1 MMPAAHRSPPRQQTE
16 DGAPS
21 PREAASPLCAPRAR
35 AVTARGITRS
45 HSRSPA
51 ASPRRARAALAASA
65 PGMLPL
71 FPSAPG
77 NLGLYGNGSGSS
89 RAHASAA
96 AAPAGAGQTHGSAG
110 DPRSVLLVKWLDY
123 SSKYGLSYLLSNG
136 TVGMVFRD
144 GSQMVHVKG
153 TTWAWF
159 YPAPSSQEVQEPHPE
174 GHRAATAAT
183 GLSYLGPAPPGYT
196 SSSSSAVTA
205 AAPTALRPA
214 PQHPVPRRQQQPV
227 LQPQA
232 GVQPQALPADVEELA
247 ELEAAAA
254 LRRRHGGNGAI
265 AGFNAVGGR
274 DAGAGH
280 AVAAP
285 RGSASSSRELTKKL
299 KLLLGFQRK
308 MLDKPGQGG
317 LGGGGG
323 GAQGALAAHGLGE
336 GREDLAEEDEDEEDD
351 VAQRRVLQR
360 RRPLGV
366 HGPPPEV
373 RVVSWAR
380 THKALVVCLSSGTV
394 QGLFAD
400 GSEVVMREA
409 DDEVLF
415 LSRDGRRHACSLRG
429 VRQAGARHSITKRL
443 DYIALLLQ
451 QAASTAAAA
460 AGTAAAAAGGAR

>member
-16 DGAPS
+16 DGVPS

-35 AVTARGITRS
+35 AATTRGGTLTRS
-45 HSRSPA
+45 RSRSPA
-51 ASPRRARAALAASA
+51 ASPHRARAVLAASA

-77 NLGLYGNGSGSS
+77 NLGLYGNGVGAGSGGGSS

-96 AAPAGAGQTHGSAG
+96 AAQASTGQTHGSAG

-144 GSQMVHVKG
+144 GSQMVHEKG

-159 YPAPSSQEVQEPHPE
+159 YSAPSSQEVQKPHPD
-174 GHRAATAAT
+174 GHRGTTAAS
-183 GLSYLGPAPPGYT
+183 GLSYLGPAPPGHT

-205 AAPTALRPA
+205 AGAAFLRPA
-214 PQHPVPRRQQQPV
+214 VQNSVQHRQQQP
-227 LQPQA
+227 

-254 LRRRHGGNGAI
+254 QRRRHGGNGAV
-265 AGFNAVGGR
+265 AGASAVGGR
-274 DAGAGH
+274 GAGVGHAGA
-280 AVAAP
+280 AA
-285 RGSASSSRELTKKL
+285 RGSASSSHELTKKL
-299 KLLLGFQRK
+299 KLLLGFQKK
-308 MLDKPGQGG
+308 MLDKPGR
-317 LGGGGG
+317 GGGGG
-323 GAQGALAAHGLGE
+323 GGGVQGVQSGHGLRE
-336 GREDLAEEDEDEEDD
+336 GREELGGEEEDDED

-409 DDEVLF
+409 DDEVMF
-415 LSRDGRRHACSLRG
+415 LARDGRRHACSLRG

-443 DYIALLLQ
+443 DYMALLLQ
-451 QAASTAAAA
+451 QAASTAAATA
-460 AGTAAAAAGGAR
+460 AGAAAAAGGAR